1 MAKNDLS
8 TPMTQTWP
16 SPGKGGNQAGD
27 KESWGVMNS
36 LGAPS
41 PAKDEPGL
49 QITVD
54 LEGAKSQGSKMPFP
68 SGTAMKP

>member
-1 MAKNDLS
+1 MAKDLS
-8 TPMTQTWP
+8 SPMTQTWP
-16 SPGKGGNQAGD
+16 APGKGGNQPGD
-27 KESWGVMNS
+27 KEAWGVMQS
-36 LGAPS
+36 LGAGA

-54 LEGAKSQGSKMPFP
+54 LEGAKKPGSTMPFP